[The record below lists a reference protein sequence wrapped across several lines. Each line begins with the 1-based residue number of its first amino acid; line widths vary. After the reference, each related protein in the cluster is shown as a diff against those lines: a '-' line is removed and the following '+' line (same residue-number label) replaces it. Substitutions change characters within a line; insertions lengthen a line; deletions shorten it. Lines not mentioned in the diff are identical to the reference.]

1 MRRAFVSQHKSSQD
15 STAQVSGLF
24 GVFTVAGEMTLRKLL
39 ACAALLCVAVSRASG
54 QDGGESKAGMP
65 SFVRLGDA
73 GAEAARL
80 LKSDETKERAWGAY
94 LVGLHGLKEHAPLL
108 VSMLEDEK
116 LSGGGWQEAFARHA
130 ALDALIRLDAE
141 VPAESLLPLYQRE
154 PDEVLILLARE
165 PEKNQQALLGLFDD
179 DAPDARWLALGNLLS
194 AQRTQGFAARL
205 LGGLKIEASVYV
217 YDREGDHN
225 IGGGNNGG
233 RGCGVGG
240 SRDES
245 LPPVAYYHLTTGAR
259 PGATVFVTGRQNVY
273 YERTPWAAYC
283 DVSWLAL
290 ERDHVRV
297 DYLAD
302 MLGTTEEDLGLD
314 ARPFREVVCKNS
326 AQCRKALAGLRDEI
340 RRSYS
345 SALARLL
352 ERGMLDAAEV
362 AELKPDITLNLT
374 DYREKRAFPLPD
386 KLRGVKLSINTNGE
400 AEPEIPAAADPRP
413 LVYDPPIIPPP

>member
-1 MRRAFVSQHKSSQD
+1 MARI
-15 STAQVSGLF
+15 SGLF
-24 GVFTVAGEMTLRKLL
+24 GVFTVAEEMTLRKLL
-39 ACAALLCVAVSRASG
+39 VCAALLCVAVSRASG
-54 QDGGESKAGMP
+54 QETEESKVTTPSLP
-65 SFVRLGDA
+65 SFVRLGDVS
-73 GAEAARL
+73 AEAARL
-80 LKSDETKERAWGAY
+80 LKSDENKERAWGAY
-94 LVGLHGLKEHAPLL
+94 LVGLHGLKEHTPLL

-116 LSGGGWQEAFARHA
+116 LNSGYWQEAFVRQA

-141 VPAESLLPLYQRE
+141 VPAESLRPLYQSD

-179 DAPDARWLALGNLLS
+179 DTPDARWLALGNLLA
-194 AQRTQGFAARL
+194 AQGAQGFAARI

-233 RGCGVGG
+233 HGCGVGG
-240 SRDES
+240 RRDAT
-245 LPPVAYYHLTTGAR
+245 LPPVGYYHLTTGAQR
-259 PGATVFVTGRQNVY
+259 GATVFVTGRQNVY

-283 DVSWLAL
+283 ENSWLAL

-314 ARPFREVVCKNS
+314 ARPFREVVCKD
-326 AQCRKALAGLRDEI
+326 AAHCLRALADVRDKI
-340 RRSYS
+340 QRVYS
-345 SALARLL
+345 STRARLL
-352 ERGMLDAAEV
+352 ERGLLDAAEA

-374 DYREKRAFPLPD
+374 DYRDKRTFPLPD
-386 KLRGVKLSINTNGE
+386 KLRGVKLSVTTYD
-400 AEPEIPAAADPRP
+400 EPEPEAPADNDTQPV
-413 LVYDPPIIPPP
+413 VYGPPIIPPP

>member
-1 MRRAFVSQHKSSQD
+1 
-15 STAQVSGLF
+15 
-24 GVFTVAGEMTLRKLL
+24 LRKLL
-39 ACAALLCVAVSRASG
+39 VCAALLCVAVSRASG
-54 QDGGESKAGMP
+54 QEGGESKAGMP
-65 SFVRLGDA
+65 SLPSFVHLGDA
-73 GAEAARL
+73 RAEAARL
-80 LKSDETKERAWGAY
+80 LKSDENKERAWGAY
-94 LVGLHGLKEHAPLL
+94 LAGLHGLKEHAPLL

-116 LSGGGWQEAFARHA
+116 LSSGGWQEAFVRHA

-141 VPAESLLPLYQRE
+141 VPVESLLPLYQTE

-165 PEKNQQALLGLFDD
+165 PEKNQQMLLGLFTD
-179 DAPDARWLALGNLLS
+179 DAPDARWLALGNML
-194 AQRTQGFAARL
+194 AVRGTQGFAARL
-205 LGGLKIEASVYV
+205 LGGLKIEASVYI

-225 IGGGNNGG
+225 IGGGDNGG
-233 RGCGVGG
+233 HGCGVGG

-245 LPPVAYYHLTTGAR
+245 LPPVVYYHLTTGAR

-302 MLGTTEEDLGLD
+302 MLGTTGEDLGLD
-314 ARPFREVVCKNS
+314 ARPFREVVCKDA

-352 ERGMLDAAEV
+352 ERGLLDDAEAV
-362 AELKPDITLNLT
+362 ELKPDIRLNLI
-374 DYREKRAFPLPD
+374 DYRDKRAFPLPG
-386 KLRGVKLSINTNGE
+386 KLRGVKLSVNTNI
-400 AEPEIPAAADPRP
+400 EPEPETPAAADPQP
-413 LVYDPPIIPPP
+413 LVYGPPIIPPP